1 LRPGARAGRPRAHLG
16 AHHRGGPGT
25 GDPDAR
31 RHGQEPRRIRRA
43 EGGTMSNGKQREPTW
58 NEASCE
64 LEEILQ
70 EIESGST
77 DLDALHQRVERAAEL
92 IQLCRDKLGSTE
104 LKVRKVVDA
113 LAGVPG
119 DGRAG
124 EAPPA
129 DEEA

>member
-1 LRPGARAGRPRAHLG
+1 
-16 AHHRGGPGT
+16 
-25 GDPDAR
+25 
-31 RHGQEPRRIRRA
+31 
-43 EGGTMSNGKQREPTW
+43 MSNGKKREPSW

-64 LEEILQ
+64 LDEILR

-113 LAGVPG
+113 LSAEGA
-119 DGRAG
+119 DGTANDAARQIRS
-124 EAPPA
+124 APE
-129 DEEA
+129 DG

>member
-1 LRPGARAGRPRAHLG
+1 
-16 AHHRGGPGT
+16 
-25 GDPDAR
+25 
-31 RHGQEPRRIRRA
+31 
-43 EGGTMSNGKQREPTW
+43 MSNGKQREPTW